1 MANTQFVVNALRF
14 DAYKGF
20 MFRLLINGNVVA
32 GVSKVSPLIRKTDFV
47 KHREGGDQSSSRLT
61 PGISNFEPLTIER
74 GVTHD
79 KDFEEWA
86 KLVWNLEGQTAMSLA
101 NFRKNLTLVLLND
114 QGSVAKAYNL
124 YRCWVSEYQALGE
137 LDSNTASVVIEKIT
151 IQYEG
156 FERDEDIVEPKEY

>member
-14 DAYKGF
+14 DPYKNF
-20 MFRLLINGNVVA
+20 KFRIKLDGKVVA
-32 GVSKVSPLIRKTDFV
+32 GVSKVSPLKQTTEPV
-47 KHREGGDQSSSRLT
+47 SHREGGDPSSPRLT
-61 PGISNFEPLTIER
+61 PGIWKFEPLILER

-86 KLVWNLEGQTAMSLA
+86 KLVWNIEGHTAMSLA
-101 NFRKNLTLVLLND
+101 NFRKNLILELLND
-114 QGSVAKAYNL
+114 QGTVVKAYKI

-137 LDSNTASVVIEKIT
+137 LDSGTASVAIEKIT

-156 FERDEDIVEPKEY
+156 FERDEDIPEPKEY